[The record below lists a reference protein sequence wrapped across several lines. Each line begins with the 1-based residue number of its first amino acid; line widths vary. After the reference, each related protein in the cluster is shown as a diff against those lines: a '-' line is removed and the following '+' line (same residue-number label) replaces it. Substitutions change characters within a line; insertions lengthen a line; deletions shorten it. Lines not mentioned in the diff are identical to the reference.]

1 MTLIAMSPLIMA
13 AHPLKPHFIMNPRLI
28 SIIIASCCFF
38 SPAVAEEAAAFKD
51 GQQISWLDRITGKWE
66 AGTYKWATPGNKQPI
81 IWKRPGDPNS
91 QTAYTWEDIKSA
103 SRSDTSKSAGTASKL
118 PPLPLPPTPQPG
130 ATPGTNPAMGKLG
143 AMPQAAGGPPLTE
156 DQILKFITDRVGNT
170 PFADSAK
177 LQKTKDELGALI
189 KQRGT
194 AFLHDSAIS
203 DFGQK
208 ISALGMTSE
217 VTGPLS
223 HNYGPPNKQDWLWG
237 SWVTSKV
244 GLPVK
249 YVEGNKLMLWT
260 EIGAANTGKVT
271 INPDGT
277 YVWNTDSAQG
287 VIQGKWHEASIAEM
301 ADQGGAGVV
310 LENAKNGVPW
320 VAFKYRAGN
329 PREEWL
335 GLAEV
340 NHRSIREGAMRI
352 PTK

>member
-1 MTLIAMSPLIMA
+1 M
-13 AHPLKPHFIMNPRLI
+13 R
-28 SIIIASCCFF
+28 
-38 SPAVAEEAAAFKD
+38 VAPPSD
-51 GQQISWLDRITGKWE
+51 
-66 AGTYKWATPGNKQPI
+66 AG
-81 IWKRPGDPNS
+81 R
-91 QTAYTWEDIKSA
+91 
-103 SRSDTSKSAGTASKL
+103 SAGTASKL
-118 PPLPLPPTPQPG
+118 PPFPSAPTPQPG
-130 ATPGTNPAMGKLG
+130 TTPGRNPAMGKVEAL
-143 AMPQAAGGPPLTE
+143 PQAAAGPPLTE
-156 DQILKFITDRVGNT
+156 AEILKFITDRVGNT

-177 LQKTKDELGALI
+177 LQKTERELGALI

-277 YVWNTDSAQG
+277 YVWHTDSAQG
-287 VIQGKWHEASIAEM
+287 VIHGKWHEASIAEM
-301 ADQGGAGVV
+301 ADQGGAEVV
-310 LENAKNGVPW
+310 WKMPKTAFPGSPSNTAQATPGKNGWAWQKSTTAASGRAPCGFRRSSAGLGFTLCSKRPVFKALTSAAQTRPQSRRPRLRA
-320 VAFKYRAGN
+320 VAGCAPFS
-329 PREEWL
+329 
-335 GLAEV
+335 EV
-340 NHRSIREGAMRI
+340 
-352 PTK
+352 